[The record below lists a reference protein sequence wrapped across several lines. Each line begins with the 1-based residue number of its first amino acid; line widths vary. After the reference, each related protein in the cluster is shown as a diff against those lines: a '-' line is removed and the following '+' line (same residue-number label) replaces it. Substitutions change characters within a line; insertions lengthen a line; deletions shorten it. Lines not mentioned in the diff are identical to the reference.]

1 MFSPALN
8 LSHKFLKL
16 SKPYIAINAITKE
29 EKNDNKLADIL
40 ILHKPKCDPINN
52 NEILTIKATA
62 THQSFVGSF
71 IYPFVSWTIILTV
84 NDTAQII
91 ARIEFISYTA
101 FIFYHPFPFIFYIR
115 VFFKFI
121 YIMVVNVV
129 SKFPLYLI
137 F

>member
-29 EKNDNKLADIL
+29 DKNENKLAAML
-40 ILHKPKCDPINN
+40 ILHKPRYEPINSK
-52 NEILTIKATA
+52 EILTIKATA

-71 IYPFVSWTIILTV
+71 IYPFVSCTIILTV
-84 NDTAQII
+84 NDTAQIR

-101 FIFYHPFPFIFYIR
+101 FIFYHPFPFILYIR
-115 VFFKFI
+115 IFFKFV
-121 YIMVVNVV
+121 YIMVVNIV